1 MNLNFLKRVGI
12 QYSNPFFHMEYRNYF
27 VPNLKIKQFKMALI
41 SQSPFIISG
50 IPYILF
56 PKPIVSNS

>member
-1 MNLNFLKRVGI
+1 
-12 QYSNPFFHMEYRNYF
+12 MEYRNYF